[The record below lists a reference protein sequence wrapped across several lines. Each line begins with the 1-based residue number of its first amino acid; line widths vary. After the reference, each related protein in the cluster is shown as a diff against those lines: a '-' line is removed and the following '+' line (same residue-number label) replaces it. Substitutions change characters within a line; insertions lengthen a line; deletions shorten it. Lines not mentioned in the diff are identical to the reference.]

1 MSGKAAA
8 LMSPY
13 AFGVE
18 SGRQYWW
25 CACGRSRSQ
34 PLCDG
39 SHRGV
44 GLTPVPFAIATDG
57 EVRLCG
63 CKMTRTRPFCD
74 GSHER
79 L

>member
-8 LMSPY
+8 LRSPY
-13 AFGVE
+13 AFAAE
-18 SGRQYWW
+18 FGRQYWW

-44 GLTPVPFAIATDG
+44 GVTPFPFGVAADG

-74 GSHER
+74 GLHER

>member
-1 MSGKAAA
+1 MSGRATA
-8 LMSPY
+8 LRSPY
-13 AFGVE
+13 AFEAE

-25 CACGRSRSQ
+25 CACGRSQSQ

-39 SHRGV
+39 SHRGA
-44 GLTPVPFAIATDG
+44 GLTPFPFAVAADG

>member
-1 MSGKAAA
+1 MSGRAVTRK
-8 LMSPY
+8 SPY
-13 AFGVE
+13 VLAAE

-25 CACGRSRSQ
+25 CACGCSRSQ

-39 SHRGV
+39 SHRGSGV
-44 GLTPVPFAIATDG
+44 TPFPFTVAVDREI
-57 EVRLCG
+57 RLCG
-63 CKMTRTRPFCD
+63 CKATRARPFCD